1 MLITILR
8 VLLML
13 AFVVAGAIKAFG
25 SPEQLKSMMPWT
37 EDVDASVVKG
47 IGYLEILAGL
57 GVALPALTGFWPWL
71 SDIAG
76 AGLITICAGAV
87 WTHWDR
93 KDGTMDMVIPAIIG
107 LLAVIVTFF
116 G

>member
-13 AFVVAGAIKAFG
+13 AFVIAGAMKAFR
-25 SPEQLKSMMPWT
+25 SREQLLPIMGWI
-37 EDVDASVVKG
+37 EDVDHDVVKG

-57 GVALPALTGFWPWL
+57 GVALPVLTGFWPWL

-76 AGLITICAGAV
+76 AGLITICAGAI
-87 WTHWDR
+87 WTHYQR
-93 KDGTMDMVIPAIIG
+93 KETTEMIAPAVIGILSI
-107 LLAVIVTFF
+107 IVTFF
-116 G
+116 S